1 MRHLRCFSFDYYPDR
16 RPQRRSMADAA
27 TGRRDK
33 SATTRATLLATC
45 CQLGLL
51 LWPHPPFLPPTARL
65 PHRHVSVLAREP
77 LHFCFFSFHFL
88 LSAGRLSVFF
98 RLRDTVWH
106 ITSAFYVDAVAV
118 FLGRGSAGLNR
129 RSRPMP
135 FVLRGA
141 APRWRFREK
150 RHRPPDRN

>member
-1 MRHLRCFSFDYYPDR
+1 MIIIRIGAPSVARWLMRPR
-16 RPQRRSMADAA
+16 DAA
-27 TGRRDK
+27 TNLLQRGPHYW
-33 SATTRATLLATC
+33 LLAVNWGFC
-45 CQLGLL
+45 CA
-51 LWPHPPFLPPTARL
+51 PFLPPTARL

-77 LHFCFFSFHFL
+77 LHFRFFSFHFL
-88 LSAGRLSVFF
+88 PSAGRLSVFF

-135 FVLRGA
+135 FVHRGA

-150 RHRPPDRN
+150 RHRSLDRN